1 MSFSFNKIWK
11 QFILE
16 GKNPDISVWLQSLK
30 DNLDLLKPRSVREGK
45 RVSVMK
51 HQINEISKATNRLI
65 KENHMLQEENKLLQE
80 TKDDQKETK

>member
-1 MSFSFNKIWK
+1 MMVFNHKIFNVSK
-11 QFILE
+11 IE
-16 GKNPDISVWLQSLK
+16 ESLK

-80 TKDDQKETK
+80 TKDDQKETKWFFSGSLNY